1 MVTRSK
7 KRKLNEMAGGA
18 PVGRQPFTKRKN
30 VPDSRL
36 QQFLEREIHHGHLNE
51 KQKVKRTK
59 DQEIPFRK
67 SKKPRYHGLM
77 VRKELSQEM
86 QALVIFLRFGSLNSP
101 KTPSI

>member
-18 PVGRQPFTKRKN
+18 PVGRQPLTKRKY
-30 VPDSRL
+30 VPDLLL

-51 KQKVKRTK
+51 IQKVKRSK

-67 SKKPRYHGLM
+67 SK
-77 VRKELSQEM
+77 S
-86 QALVIFLRFGSLNSP
+86 
-101 KTPSI
+101 